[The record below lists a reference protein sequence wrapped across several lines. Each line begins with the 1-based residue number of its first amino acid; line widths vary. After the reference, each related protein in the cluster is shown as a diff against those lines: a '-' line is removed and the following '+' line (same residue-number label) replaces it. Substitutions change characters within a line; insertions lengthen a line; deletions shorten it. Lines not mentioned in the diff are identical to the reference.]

1 MAKYLIGREP
11 IETITVS
18 DDPQIYTY
26 IHPVSEFQIWECE
39 CIRNGKP
46 DRIDLKSLSYVLPSF
61 DAGDVLRKILGRTF
75 IITTTVTI
83 KNSCKNES
91 YSIEFIK
98 C

>member
-1 MAKYLIGREP
+1 MAKHLIGREP

-26 IHPVSEFQIWECE
+26 IHPVSGFQIWECE
-39 CIRNGKP
+39 CIRNGKS
-46 DRIDLKSLSYVLPSF
+46 DRIDLKSLSYALPSF
-61 DAGDVLRKILGRTF
+61 DAGDVLRKILGSTF

-83 KNSCKNES
+83 KNDCKNES
-91 YSIEFIK
+91 YSIKFIE

>member
-1 MAKYLIGREP
+1 MTKYLIGREP

-26 IHPVSEFQIWECE
+26 IHPVSGFQIWECE
-39 CIRNGKP
+39 CIRNGKS
-46 DRIDLKSLSYVLPSF
+46 DRIDLKSLSYALPSF

-75 IITTTVTI
+75 VITTTVIIT
-83 KNSCKNES
+83 NGCKNES

>member
-1 MAKYLIGREP
+1 MAKHLIGREL

-18 DDPQIYTY
+18 NDPQIYTY

-75 IITTTVTI
+75 VITTTVTI
-83 KNSCKNES
+83 KSGCKNES
-91 YSIEFIK
+91 YSIEFVE

>member
-26 IHPVSEFQIWECE
+26 IHPVSGFQIWECE
-39 CIRNGKP
+39 CIRNGKS
-46 DRIDLKSLSYVLPSF
+46 DRIDLKSLSYALPSF

-75 IITTTVTI
+75 VITTTVIIT
-83 KNSCKNES
+83 NGCKNES
-91 YSIEFIK
+91 YSIEFIE